1 MTLEPDEDREM
12 FAYVF
17 KTRADPFA
25 GRINLFRV
33 YQGVMTHDTHVLN
46 TRTHNK
52 ERIGQLLEPRGKDVD
67 HTDAFGPGDIGAVA
81 KLKETRAGDWLAARD
96 QPIHMPAIKLPGAGD
111 GVPHR
116 AEGQGR
122 RGQGLHRAA
131 PAAGG
136 GPDDRPAPRRADGR
150 ADRRRPVAD
159 PRRGDRR
166 PAQVALRRR
175 GRADAAARALPGD
188 DPRLGEG
195 PRAPQEAVRRARPVR
210 RLPHRDRAARRA
222 ASSSSSTRSRAA

>member
-1 MTLEPDEDREM
+1 MTPRHAGAQHAHPQQGAHRAAARAARQGRHPRRRVRAGRHRRGGQAQGDARGRLARRARP
-12 FAYVF
+12 
-17 KTRADPFA
+17 ADP
-25 GRINLFRV
+25 
-33 YQGVMTHDTHVLN
+33 H
-46 TRTHNK
+46 
-52 ERIGQLLEPRGKDVD
+52 
-67 HTDAFGPGDIGAVA
+67 
-81 KLKETRAGDWLAARD
+81 AGDQAA
-96 QPIHMPAIKLPGAGD
+96 GAGD

-166 PAQVALRRR
+166 PAEVALRRR

-188 DPRLGEG
+188 DPRL
-195 PRAPQEAVRRARPVR
+195 
-210 RLPHRDRAARRA
+210 ARRRTAGTRSSPAAA
-222 ASSSSSTRSRAA
+222 ASSATATSRSSRSPSGEFEFVNAIKGGVIPGGFIPAVEKGVREAMAAGRSSPATRSRACA